1 MEGQQAPCLLC
12 SPSPTGTVP
21 RQQAGTQGI
30 LKEFLRAQVEDASL
44 HRRPFPYN
52 STGLPGLL

>member
-21 RQQAGTQGI
+21 RQQAGTH
-30 LKEFLRAQVEDASL
+30 KEFLRAQVEDASL